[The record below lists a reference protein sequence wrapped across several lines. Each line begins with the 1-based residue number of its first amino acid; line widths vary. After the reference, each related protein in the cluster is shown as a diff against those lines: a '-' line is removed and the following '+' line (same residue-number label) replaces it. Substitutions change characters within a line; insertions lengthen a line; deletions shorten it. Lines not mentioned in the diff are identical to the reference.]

1 MKKTKSKQALSKL
14 KRREHWIAMGFILPK
29 YVGFI
34 LFVFLPVLFSV
45 LYSFTDYNAAYETEP
60 YITRIGD
67 LWCGFDCYKKLFT
80 HSMYSRE
87 FANAVKNNIVMLL
100 SVPLGILCGVV
111 IAAILSRPFIK
122 GSGVFRL
129 LIYMPVVASA
139 VAMNVIWRYMF
150 DNQYG
155 LINKVL
161 GIELLWLTDEWL
173 VKAAIIIKNV
183 WGGIGRT
190 MILSLAAML
199 AVDDSYYEAAKLDG
213 AGELVKFFR
222 ITFPLITPTLFY
234 LLITGVINN
243 LQMYTDSLI
252 FASGA
257 SGARTVV
264 YFIWQYGITKSL
276 YGLAAAASTLLTVTI
291 MIITVV
297 QFRVS
302 NRWVFEG

>member
-1 MKKTKSKQALSKL
+1 MKTIRKKQALSKL
-14 KRREHWIAMGFILPK
+14 KRREHFIATCFIIPK
-29 YVGFI
+29 YAGFV

-67 LWCGFDCYKKLFT
+67 LWCGFDCYKKLFVHT
-80 HSMYSRE
+80 MYSRE
-87 FANAVKNNIVMLL
+87 FKNALTNNLFMLL
-100 SVPLGILCGVV
+100 SVPLGIFCGLM
-111 IAAILSRPFIK
+111 IAAILSRPSVK
-122 GSGVFRL
+122 GAGVFRL

-139 VAMNVIWRYMF
+139 VAMNVVWRYMF

-155 LINKVL
+155 LINKFL
-161 GIELLWLTDEWL
+161 GTELLWLTDEWL
-173 VKAAIIIKNV
+173 VKTAIVIKNV

-199 AVDDSYYEAAKLDG
+199 AVDNSYYEAAKLDG
-213 AGELVKFFR
+213 AGEFVKFFR

-243 LQMYTDSLI
+243 LQMYTDALI

-257 SGARTVV
+257 SGARTIV

-276 YGLAAAASTLLTVTI
+276 YGLAAAASTLLTAGI
-291 MIITVV
+291 MIITVI
-297 QFRVS
+297 QFRIS